1 MLHRIA
7 DAIVERAEEIAFL
20 ECLDT
25 GQALRFMSKTAL
37 RGAENFRYF
46 ADLAPAARDGKH
58 LPSDTLMNVTTRVP
72 IGPVGV
78 ITPWNTPF
86 MLSTWKI
93 APALAA
99 GCTVVHKPAE
109 LSPITARLL
118 MEIAEEAGAVSVMVL
133 DKLPSDVRKAGG
145 VARTASIR
153 IIQEIMDNVTIPVM
167 AKCRI
172 GHVYEANVLAETN
185 VDMVDESEVLTP
197 ADEYHHIWK
206 WDYTTPFVNGAR
218 SLGEALRRVEEGAAM
233 IRTKGEPGTGNV
245 AEAIT
250 HIKKVN
256 DELRAIKSIYDSGDK
271 QDLVRMAREL
281 KVSYQ
286 LVEETAK
293 IGRLPVVNFA
303 AGGIATPADAAYL
316 MSLGCDGIFVGSG
329 IFKAED
335 AQERARAV
343 VLATTFWEEPDK
355 VKEAQKMI
363 DERQSLLGLDVKNL
377 ELKMQERGGSA

>member
-1 MLHRIA
+1 MIPLSGDIPESKGAVHEDVESFSISRGTSTLKRGFAHMLKNGVVM
-7 DAIVERAEEIAFL
+7 D
-20 ECLDT
+20 
-25 GQALRFMSKTAL
+25 
-37 RGAENFRYF
+37 
-46 ADLAPAARDGKH
+46 
-58 LPSDTLMNVTTRVP
+58 VTTVEQ
-72 IGPVGV
+72 
-78 ITPWNTPF
+78 
-86 MLSTWKI
+86 
-93 APALAA
+93 A
-99 GCTVVHKPAE
+99 
-109 LSPITARLL
+109 
-118 MEIAEEAGAVSVMVL
+118 EIAEEAGAVSVMVL

-153 IIQEIMDNVTIPVM
+153 TIQEIMDHVTIPVM

-172 GHVYEANVLAETN
+172 GHVYEAQVLAETD
-185 VDMVDESEVLTP
+185 VDMIDESEVLTP

-218 SLGEALRRVEEGAAM
+218 SLGEALRRIEEGAAM
-233 IRTKGEPGTGNV
+233 IRTKGDPGTGNV

-281 KVSYQ
+281 KVSYH